1 MITSSSR
8 RTCSRDGSPASANDQ
23 EEVSRPYESLL
34 AKGEDRRQ
42 HVLEVAL
49 RMMATGGGRA
59 TTLGQVARAAGV
71 STAGLLHHFAS
82 KEQLLHAVLDARDAQ
97 DEAIA
102 DLDGDLE
109 SQLHSMR
116 KRFERPPGMVG
127 TFIVLL
133 CESLDP
139 DAPLHERFL
148 RRYRTG
154 LAMLAAGIRRGQQ
167 AGRYRAGVDPDIKA
181 REVLAVLYGIEASW
195 LLDPAMPVAQL
206 YAGYS
211 SGLLEELC
219 AR

>member
-1 MITSSSR
+1 M
-8 RTCSRDGSPASANDQ
+8 
-23 EEVSRPYESLL
+23 SRPYESLL

-42 HVLEVAL
+42 HILEVAL
-49 RMMATGGGRA
+49 RLMATGGGRA

-71 STAGLLHHFAS
+71 STAGLLHHFSS
-82 KEQLLHAVLDARDAQ
+82 KEHLLHAVLDARDAQ

-109 SQLHSMR
+109 SQLRSVG
-116 KRFERPPGMVG
+116 KRFDRAPGMAG
-127 TFIVLL
+127 MFIVLL

-154 LAMLAAGIRRGQQ
+154 LGQIAAGIRRGQQ
-167 AGRYRAGVDPDIKA
+167 AGRYRADVDPDVKA
-181 REVLAVLYGIEASW
+181 REVLAFLYGMEATW
-195 LLDPAMPVAQL
+195 LLDPAIPVAEVFS
-206 YAGYS
+206 GYT

>member
-1 MITSSSR
+1 
-8 RTCSRDGSPASANDQ
+8 
-23 EEVSRPYESLL
+23 VSRPYESLL

-109 SQLHSMR
+109 SQLRSMR
-116 KRFERPPGMVG
+116 ERFERPPGMVG

-154 LAMLAAGIRRGQQ
+154 LAMIAAGIRRGQQ

-195 LLDPAMPVAQL
+195 LLDPAMPVADV

-211 SGLLEELC
+211 SGLLEDLC
-219 AR
+219 TR

>member
-1 MITSSSR
+1 M
-8 RTCSRDGSPASANDQ
+8 
-23 EEVSRPYESLL
+23 SRPYESLL
-34 AKGEDRRQ
+34 AKGEERRQ

-71 STAGLLHHFAS
+71 STAGLLHHFSS
-82 KEQLLHAVLDARDAQ
+82 KEELLHAVLDAGDAQ

-109 SQLHSMR
+109 SQLRSMR
-116 KRFERPPGMVG
+116 KRFDRPPGMVG

-154 LAMLAAGIRRGQQ
+154 LAMIAAGIRRGQH
-167 AGRYRAGVDPDIKA
+167 AGRYRADVDPDIKA

-195 LLDPAMPVAQL
+195 LLDPARPAAEV
-206 YAGYS
+206 YAGYT

-219 AR
+219 TH